1 MQVQTTYKE
10 ILRISL
16 PIMVASVAQTVLN
29 ITDTAFLGRV
39 GEKEM
44 DASSIGGVF
53 YFVLVMI
60 GMALGIGSQIMIAR
74 KSGEKKENE
83 IGSIFDQSLLLMII
97 FSIVIFFVIE
107 YVSPVFLSSYLKS
120 KDVINQTNLFLHYRA
135 FGIFF
140 VMIAVAY
147 RSFYVGIAETKII
160 TYSSFVMA
168 GVNIILDYFLI
179 FGKGGF
185 PKMGIEGAAIAS
197 STAELFG
204 ALYYILYTKFK
215 KVDIRF
221 QLFRFRE
228 FNKKSIAKILNLSA
242 PIMLQHLFSMG
253 GWFIF
258 FIVIERMGEHS
269 LAISTV
275 IRNTLIIIMMPIWSY
290 FTATNSMVSNI
301 IGQGKSEDVLPLLKK
316 IISFSVLTITIIIA
330 VALLFPD
337 FILGISSSDTN
348 LIHDSRNSLI
358 IICIASFV
366 FSFSSILLS
375 AVSGTG
381 STKVAMVI
389 EFITIFIYLAYLYI
403 MVIKLNS
410 TVEVAWCAEIL
421 YWLLMSLMSFAYL
434 KSKRWKSIKL

>member
-1 MQVQTTYKE
+1 MQVKTTYRE

-16 PIMVASVAQTVLN
+16 PIMVASVAQTILN

-39 GEKEM
+39 GEIEM

-74 KSGEKKENE
+74 KSGEKKEKE

-168 GVNIILDYFLI
+168 GINIILDYFLI

-204 ALYYILYTKFK
+204 ALYYILYTKFQ

-221 QLFRFRE
+221 QLLRFKE

-242 PIMLQHLFSMG
+242 PIMMQHLFSMG

-301 IGQGKSEDVLPLLKK
+301 IGQGRSEDVLPLLKK
-316 IISFSVLTITIIIA
+316 IISFSVLTIIIIIA
-330 VALLFPD
+330 IALMFPD

-348 LIHDSRNSLI
+348 LIHDSRNSLL

-389 EFITIFIYLAYLYI
+389 EFVTIFIYLGYLY
-403 MVIKLNS
+403 VVVTKLNS

-421 YWLLMSLMSFAYL
+421 YWLLMSIMSFTYL

>member
-1 MQVQTTYKE
+1 M
-10 ILRISL
+10 IG
-16 PIMVASVAQTVLN
+16 SVAQTALN

-39 GEKEM
+39 GEIEM
-44 DASSIGGVF
+44 DASSIGGVL

-97 FSIVIFFVIE
+97 FSILIFFIIE
-107 YVSPVFLSSYLKS
+107 YVSPVFLGNYLKS
-120 KDVINQTNLFLHYRA
+120 KEVINQTNLFLHYRA

-147 RSFYVGIAETKII
+147 RSFYVGIAETRII

-197 STAELFG
+197 STAELCG
-204 ALYYILYTKFK
+204 AMYYIFYTYFK
-215 KVDIRF
+215 RVNVRF
-221 QLFRFRE
+221 LLLRFNE

-258 FIVIERMGEHS
+258 FMVIERMGEHE

-275 IRNTLIIIMMPIWSY
+275 IRNTLIVIMMPIWSY

-301 IGQGKSEDVLPLLKK
+301 IGQGRSDHVFPLLKK
-316 IISFSVLTITIIIA
+316 IISFSIITIIIIITA
-330 VALLFPD
+330 TLLFPD
-337 FILGISSSDTN
+337 FILGISTSDMN
-348 LIHDSRNSLI
+348 LIHDSRNSLMV
-358 IICIASFV
+358 ICIASFM
-366 FSFSSILLS
+366 FSYSSILLS

-381 STKVAMVI
+381 ATKAAMII
-389 EFITIFIYLAYLYI
+389 EFLTIFIYLGYLY
-403 MVIKLNS
+403 MVVTKLKS

-421 YWLLMSLMSFAYL
+421 YWLLMSIMSFIYL
-434 KSKRWKSIKL
+434 KSNRWKSIKI